1 MVASFEWP
9 QCGGDTGLFFRPKMK
24 ASGGVYILY
33 QIMRF
38 AHFRTLNF
46 LGNSNLLP

>member
-1 MVASFEWP
+1 MSGPNVEVTP
-9 QCGGDTGLFFRPKMK
+9 GLFFRPKMK

-38 AHFRTLNF
+38 AHFRTHNF